1 MLKVGGE
8 VDFFFLELLFEILEE
23 KLPDEFGFRDPW
35 TILCLDHVNIVSPS
49 MNDGREVEEF
59 WVFVSQF

>member
-23 KLPDEFGFRDPW
+23 KLPNEFGFRDPRP
-35 TILCLDHVNIVSPS
+35 ILCLDCTDIVSLS
-49 MNDGREVEEF
+49 TDDGREEEEF
-59 WVFVSQF
+59 